1 MLKLIK
7 RGFRLKSK
15 LSPDELLSIFFS
27 SLGSLK
33 RIWLNEALLR
43 KVSEILKLDIDQL
56 KTQINR
62 RDLYNNA
69 IIFSEDEKIGLVY
82 SYNEDLGDLNLFLV
96 FHEDMLDQVV
106 NLINNL
112 RNHSVEVYPTF
123 YHQYYPVLIRESEPY
138 SPTER
143 ELEVAELLYDKELRN
158 ISMKIV
164 ENKLDYKP
172 EELRRWE
179 DFLTKLSDNNLLKIN
194 FIAYCR
200 ESRERIFAGSGVRGF
215 LELMKGTLYCPF
227 CGKSIKDE
235 EIEFKVIPT
244 IFFSTILKK
253 RLWFKAL
260 IHRIISRELPGAQF
274 FLLPPDNERLVIFYK
289 NLLMI
294 TEAFPKELN
303 LLELQS
309 LIREAEFLK
318 ANVLLLFPFEGVN
331 DVVNKFLERYLA
343 SHKHTLTILMYNS
356 LEEFQESW
364 NHFKEKLDRLV
375 IENIEMNVEVKL
387 NLRNLLRMKLLEKEM
402 TELSKLEDEIEK
414 VNWEK
419 LKENFLIYNDDL
431 EILERGKGIEA
442 IVKTKELE
450 REVAIQTEAEKL
462 AEVIAKPEPEVMP
475 TAEPETEAKAE
486 AETLM
491 PELKESEQRTE
502 RVEPLEPKDTKLE
515 EDIILKML
523 EEAKTSTSETTPET
537 PVEISPEPQVSE
549 HQVETPESLETPEVS
564 ASELGTPETVET
576 PETAED
582 EASPRQEVDLGEVA
596 EGSVE
601 ERLEGILEEISQDLR
616 REEVQAVEEPLQA
629 EPEPSTEVSLESP
642 AETSSEPSLESLAEA
657 SETLET
663 AETLETSETPISEEK
678 ISQEAGEGVSEEIPV
693 KDVDI
698 SQGTSFDFK
707 VEEKS
712 EEIEEV
718 SEELEKRLEGI
729 IEELKDELKGRAEE
743 TDAEKIEETIEE
755 KSPQS
760 EEITHEEAGIT
771 EEISP
776 VETRLAEGFSEEKAH
791 EPSLEETKAP
801 SEELARKETEEGI
814 KEPSEESEAVSIEPT
829 EPQPEA
835 KPEIV
840 SETSLEAEPQIEP
853 QSEAEVKAS
862 ELKAELAEPAEV
874 RREVEETLES
884 VAEEVEAEE
893 KPESLPETEAETRV
907 ETSEVLTEII
917 TPEKTSYNEI
927 ISYVNQILGDL
938 KTGKLYQSG
947 SLPKLRDFNPL
958 LYDPKKRMV
967 LIAGERELNSWL
979 LSSYSWD
986 IFVKLVAKLKAMKV
1000 KPISWLHLL
1009 DDEREWLIFS
1019 FGNMT
1024 FNLYRPS
1031 GLRSLRTGD
1040 VETFNEEIDKL
1051 LSRDEVVMVAGYRED
1066 LIPLYTYVKGGKQLT
1081 KKQQVLYG
1089 TSVINLKK
1097 VIDSTLREVLK
1108 DLDGYQGAVSY
1119 VLLFQDRI
1127 LQLVDLGDGKVGA
1140 IWMAGYDTD
1149 LLRDNIRVL
1158 RSSVILNAEQPTLT
1172 EVS

>member
-82 SYNEDLGDLNLFLV
+82 SYNEDLGDLSLFLV

-112 RNHSVEVYPTF
+112 RDHSVEVYPTF

-260 IHRIISRELPGAQF
+260 IHRIIARELPGAQF
-274 FLLPPDNERLVIFYK
+274 FLLPPDNERLVVFYK

-294 TEAFPKELN
+294 TEAFPRELN

-364 NHFKEKLDRLV
+364 NHFKEKLDKLV

-442 IVKTKELE
+442 LVKPKEVE
-450 REVAIQTEAEKL
+450 REVAIQSEAERL
-462 AEVIAKPEPEVMP
+462 AEVIAKPEPEVRSS
-475 TAEPETEAKAE
+475 TELEIEAKAE
-486 AETLM
+486 TESLT
-491 PELKESEQRTE
+491 PELRVSEQKTE
-502 RVEPLEPKDTKLE
+502 RLEALEPKDTKLE

-523 EEAKTSTSETTPET
+523 EEAKPSTPESS
-537 PVEISPEPQVSE
+537 VEISPEPQTLE
-549 HQVETPESLETPEVS
+549 HQLETPKSLETPES
-564 ASELGTPETVET
+564 RASELGT
-576 PETAED
+576 AED
-582 EASPRQEVDLGEVA
+582 ETSPSQEVDLVDAKEEGFSQAITSKEVLE
-596 EGSVE
+596 EGVE

-616 REEVQAVEEPLQA
+616 REEAQIVEEPLQV
-629 EPEPSTEVSLESP
+629 EPEPSPEVSPEIP
-642 AETSSEPSLESLAEA
+642 TETSSEPPLDLSTEV
-657 SETLET
+657 SENLET
-663 AETLETSETPISEEK
+663 AEISGTTISEEK
-678 ISQEAGEGVSEEIPV
+678 ISQETSEEISEEIPV

-698 SQGTSFDFK
+698 SQGTSFEFK

-729 IEELKDELKGRAEE
+729 IEELKDELKERAEE
-743 TDAEKIEETIEE
+743 TDAEKIEEIIKGE
-755 KSPQS
+755 SSQS
-760 EEITHEEAGIT
+760 EEITQETTEIV

-776 VETRLAEGFSEEKAH
+776 VETKITEEFSEEKTS
-791 EPSLEETKAP
+791 EPSLEEIGAS
-801 SEELARKETEEGI
+801 SEELARKETEEEI
-814 KEPSEESEAVSIEPT
+814 KELSEESEAISIGLT

-835 KPEIV
+835 K
-840 SETSLEAEPQIEP
+840 SEVTSEASLEAEPQIESQP
-853 QSEAEVKAS
+853 EAEVKT
-862 ELKAELAEPAEV
+862 EPTEPEPEKV
-874 RREVEETLES
+874 GREVEEILES
-884 VAEEVEAEE
+884 AAEEIEAKEVEIEA
-893 KPESLPETEAETRV
+893 ESLPETGAEIRAETV
-907 ETSEVLTEII
+907 EVPHEIA
-917 TPEKTSYNEI
+917 PEKLSYNEI

-947 SLPKLRDFNPL
+947 SLSKLKDFNSV

-986 IFVKLVAKLKAMKV
+986 VFVKLVSKLKAMKV

-1009 DDEREWLIFS
+1009 DDQREWLIFS

-1031 GLRSLRTGD
+1031 GLRSLRIGD
-1040 VETFNEEIDKL
+1040 VETFNEGIDKL
-1051 LSRDEVVMVAGYRED
+1051 LARDEIIMIAGYRDD

-1097 VIDSTLREVLK
+1097 VIDSTLKEVLK

-1149 LLRDNIRVL
+1149 LLRDNIKVL